1 MKKIVQLL
9 IMVTISLMATSCY
22 KDEIPETPIPANVSY
37 KKDIQTIFNRN
48 CIGCHKAANTAPN
61 LVSDASYNALTM
73 LPAPPAEQEILV
85 IAGDA
90 GASILFQAMTGEG
103 APQMPP
109 NGKLSA
115 SKLAIVEKWI
125 NDGALN
131 N

>member
-1 MKKIVQLL
+1 MKKIVQLV
-9 IMVTISLMATSCY
+9 IMVTLGLMATSCY

-48 CIGCHKAANTAPN
+48 CIGCHKSGVTSPN
-61 LVSDASYNALTM
+61 LVDGSSFVSLTQ
-73 LPAPPAEQEILV
+73 LPLLPAEQEILV
-85 IAGDA
+85 NAGDPN
-90 GASILFQAMTGEG
+90 GSILFQAMTGNG

>member
-1 MKKIVQLL
+1 MKKIVQLV
-9 IMVTISLMATSCY
+9 IMVSLGLTATSCY
-22 KDEIPETPIPANVSY
+22 KDALPEAPVPANVSY
-37 KKDIQTIFNRN
+37 QKDVQTIFNRN
-48 CIGCHKAANTAPN
+48 CIGCHKSGATVPD
-61 LVSDASYNALTM
+61 LVSGNSYNALT
-73 LPAPPAEQEILV
+73 APLAPLELMV
-85 IAGDA
+85 TKGDA
-90 GASILFQAMTGEG
+90 NASILFQAMSGNG

>member
-1 MKKIVQLL
+1 M
-9 IMVTISLMATSCY
+9 MVASLGLFATSCY
-22 KDEIPETPIPANVSY
+22 NDALPEEPIPANVSY

-48 CIGCHKAANTAPN
+48 CIGCHKAANTSPN
-61 LVSDASYNALTM
+61 LVSDASYNSLTM

-85 IAGDA
+85 NAGNA
-90 GASILFQAMTGEG
+90 SASILFQAMTGDG

>member
-1 MKKIVQLL
+1 MKKIVQLM
-9 IMVTISLMATSCY
+9 IMVTLGLTATSCY
-22 KDEIPETPIPANVSY
+22 KDALPEAPMPANVSY
-37 KKDIQTIFNRN
+37 QKDVQTIFNRN
-48 CIGCHKAANTAPN
+48 CIGCHKVGNTSPN
-61 LVSDASYNALTM
+61 LVDGSSYASLTT

-85 IAGDA
+85 TKGDA
-90 GASILFQAMTGEG
+90 AGSILFQAMTGNG

-115 SKLAIVEKWI
+115 TKLAIVEKWI